1 MKKSR
6 VRDEIDEMFP
16 KQRRGFISKKKTWQR
31 NSKIDK
37 KITTI
42 AIS

>member
-16 KQRRGFISKKKTWQR
+16 KQRRDLLVKKTWQR